1 MFYASLVTNA
11 TICSLLWFTTYFL
24 SWRCIPKEE
33 CPIISVRWK
42 LVIICLWRDLRY
54 TCITL
59 YFVCWFC
66 LFPVWT
72 YTLDMLNFVLSHE
85 AYFGLDF
92 CFIYNLLELLSI
104 IRHHTCHSVV
114 VHNNKK
120 NGPVTF
126 LPSFLLHWK
135 EAFTCFVRVIAFII
149 AQQMNKQQKNKKKL
163 CILNEVE
170 SEGVFC

>member
-1 MFYASLVTNA
+1 MLSSVVFYASLVTNA

-114 VHNNKK
+114 VHNKK
-120 NGPVTF
+120 KMVQ
-126 LPSFLLHWK
+126 LPSYLHFCYIGK
-135 EAFTCFVRVIAFII
+135 RRSFV
-149 AQQMNKQQKNKKKL
+149 L
-163 CILNEVE
+163 WEW
-170 SEGVFC
+170 

>member
-1 MFYASLVTNA
+1 
-11 TICSLLWFTTYFL
+11 
-24 SWRCIPKEE
+24 
-33 CPIISVRWK
+33 
-42 LVIICLWRDLRY
+42 
-54 TCITL
+54 
-59 YFVCWFC
+59 
-66 LFPVWT
+66 
-72 YTLDMLNFVLSHE
+72 MLNLVLSHE